1 MALVEAA
8 KYYDSLAAGAAQSLL
23 TSEGIES
30 HIFDMGMTIQGVGF
44 AIPVRLMVDEDDL
57 DLALE
62 TLSGFSGPDT
72 DGSG

>member
-23 TSEGIES
+23 SREGIDS
-30 HIFDMGMTIQGVGF
+30 FIFDMGMTLQAVGF

-57 DLALE
+57 ENAQSLLTE
-62 TLSGFSGPDT
+62 GP
-72 DGSG
+72 